1 MKTMSRIVAVAAFA
15 LALPITLSA
24 QMTAP
29 APAPTAAEKL
39 EVGTWTGT
47 VTPPGAPALGLTF
60 AVTAPN
66 DTMKIDLT
74 ITEMGM
80 TFPLTAIKLEGKKLT
95 FDFMAMDEAVK
106 CALDKKDDGSFEG
119 TCADAGGQGG
129 PMTMVPPKK
138 GVPTP

>member
-24 QMTAP
+24 QTPAP
-29 APAPTAAEKL
+29 APAPAAEKL
-39 EVGTWTGT
+39 VVGTWTGT
-47 VTPPGAPALGLTF
+47 VTPPGAPALGIAF
-60 AVTAPN
+60 VVTAPN

-80 TFPLTAIKLEGKKLT
+80 TFPLSAIKLEGKKLT
-95 FDFMAMDEAVK
+95 FEFLAMDEAIK

-119 TCADAGGQGG
+119 TCADAGGEGG